1 MIPSR
6 NLPYLFL
13 RVDSP
18 GGKGPT
24 RRAQLIEQSADGLE
38 LKSKVAVDPGRR
50 FFVWGN
56 VLGAQS
62 NGQRERQLIVKSC
75 EQVDSHSYRIRSV
88 FAEAAE
94 SPEPNREE
102 PSSGNAESPEQP
114 ATDYYEV
121 LQISPNADD
130 ETIHRVYRFM
140 AQRCHPDNAAT
151 GNAER
156 FKQVLE
162 AYRMLSDAETRVAY
176 DVRRRSSTQSL
187 QEAFGLEI
195 PDSEADAEP
204 AKRHAILKLVY
215 HKMLRSPSQ
224 PGTMMRKLE
233 EILGIA
239 EPHLAFALWYL
250 RQKRWI
256 VSTDGGRIAITIE
269 GVEEVERLGLLAH
282 GDDRLR
288 IEQHHAEQE
297 R

>member
-1 MIPSR
+1 MVPSS

-24 RRAQLIEQSADGLE
+24 RRVQLIEQSVDGLE
-38 LKSKVAVDPGRR
+38 LKSTVPVDPGRQ

-56 VLGAQS
+56 VLGAQT
-62 NGQRERQLIVKSC
+62 NGERERQLIVKSC
-75 EQVDSHSYRIRSV
+75 EQVHAHSYRIRSV

-94 SPEPNREE
+94 SPEPEE
-102 PSSGNAESPEQP
+102 PSN
-114 ATDYYEV
+114 
-121 LQISPNADD
+121 
-130 ETIHRVYRFM
+130 
-140 AQRCHPDNAAT
+140 

-162 AYRMLSDAETRVAY
+162 AYRMLSDAKTRVAY

-195 PDSEADAEP
+195 PDSEAEAEP

-269 GVEEVERLGLLAH
+269 GVEEVERLGLIAH